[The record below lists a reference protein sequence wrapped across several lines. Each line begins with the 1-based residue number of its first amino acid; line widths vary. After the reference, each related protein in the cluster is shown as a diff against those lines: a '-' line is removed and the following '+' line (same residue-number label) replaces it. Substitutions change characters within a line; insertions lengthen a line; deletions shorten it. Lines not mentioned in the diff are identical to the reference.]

1 MKALTENQV
10 LLLKEIEKN
19 STKTVT
25 SLVNKVARATRI
37 PLSTLKLNAR
47 MLKKFGL
54 VEYDNSNPVGLTES
68 GVFILSILR
77 GESG

>member
-1 MKALTENQV
+1 LKALTENQV